1 MADLSSF
8 THKFRACGDSQQNGH
23 KVVKRNRQPVSCQ
36 SCRTRKLKCDRKCP
50 CETCI
55 KRGDADACSF
65 GSARSTTGSKNG
77 LSQNAKAHDRIR
89 HLEDLVMQMMEQTPP
104 RSDGNSA
111 SMSSNGPP
119 SISPYPSPLDPVLT
133 ARTDGHMQVQGN
145 ESRYTGSTHWTTIL
159 DSIQELKNVIATED
173 SDQPT
178 EASDPDTLFG
188 ASRPP
193 SLAKVLQTLPPKVEV
208 DRLLS
213 IYFNAKYAIIPI
225 LHVYQFQ
232 RQYEAFWINPLETPP
247 LWIAILFSIMG
258 IAEVLRGTKLSKP
271 KTPIDP
277 LLTPKEPYVTSAA
290 QCLILGGFTR
300 PRRFVIESLLLFSQL
315 TYAASPDPSREV
327 GLIFAIIVRLAF
339 RMGES
344 LLSLDMGRETADTYL
359 RLSPRPVTS
368 PKHQSV

>member
-1 MADLSSF
+1 MADISSF
-8 THKFRACGDSQQNGH
+8 THKFRATGDNPQNGH

-65 GSARSTTGSKNG
+65 GSVRSTAASRNG

-104 RSDGNSA
+104 ASEVNSA
-111 SMSSNGPP
+111 SVMSAGPP
-119 SISPYPSPLDPVLT
+119 STSPYPSPLDPVLT
-133 ARTDGHMQVQGN
+133 AKTDGHMQVQGN
-145 ESRYTGSTHWTTIL
+145 ESRYNGSTHWTTIL
-159 DSIQELKNVIATED
+159 DNIQELKNVIATED
-173 SDQPT
+173 NDQPS

-188 ASRPP
+188 AGRPP
-193 SLAKVLQTLPPKVEV
+193 SLAKVLQTLPPKVQV

-232 RQYEAFWINPLETPP
+232 RQYEAFWLDPMNTPP

-258 IAEVLRGTKLSKP
+258 MAEALRGTKVSKTNP
-271 KTPIDP
+271 NTPIDP
-277 LLTPKEPYVTSAA
+277 LLSPKEPYVTSAA
-290 QCLILGGFTR
+290 QCLILGGYTR
-300 PRRFVIESLLLFSQL
+300 PRRFVIEALLLFSQL
-315 TYAASPDPSREV
+315 TYTATSDPSREV

-339 RMGES
+339 RMGK
-344 LLSLDMGRETADTYL
+344 LSFFKAYTDFC
-359 RLSPRPVTS
+359 
-368 PKHQSV
+368 

>member
-1 MADLSSF
+1 MAEMADLSSF
-8 THKFRACGDSQQNGH
+8 THKFRATSDSSQQNGVH

-55 KRGDADACSF
+55 KRGDAESCSF
-65 GSARSTTGSKNG
+65 GSARSTTAKNG

-89 HLEDLVMQMMEQTPP
+89 HLEDLVMQMMNQNTPP
-104 RSDGNSA
+104 NSDTTTAPG
-111 SMSSNGPP
+111 MSNGPP
-119 SISPYPSPLDPVLT
+119 STSPYPSPLDPVLT
-133 ARTDGHMQVQGN
+133 AKTDGHLQVQGN
-145 ESRYTGSTHWTTIL
+145 ESSYVGSTHWSTIL
-159 DSIQELKNVIATED
+159 DNIQELKNVIATED
-173 SDQPT
+173 SEQPT

-193 SLAKVLQTLPPKVEV
+193 SLAKVLQTLPPKVQV

-232 RQYEAFWINPLETPP
+232 RQYEAFWVNPLDTPP

-258 IAEVLRGTKLSKP
+258 MAEVLRGTKPAKLNSVV
-271 KTPIDP
+271 DP
-277 LLTPKEPYVTSAA
+277 LLTPKESYITSAA

-300 PRRFVIESLLLFSQL
+300 PRRFVVEALLLFSQL
-315 TYAASPDPSREV
+315 KYTASPDPSREV

-339 RMGES
+339 RMG
-344 LLSLDMGRETADTYL
+344 M
-359 RLSPRPVTS
+359 
-368 PKHQSV
+368 